1 MYSNGIS
8 LNAASYR
15 TLFSTSS
22 GSLCVP
28 VKPSAV
34 IYSQFDYVHGTAT
47 EHGQRGVPINR
58 LRILNTLISQL
69 VSMKQKPAIS
79 EEEATG
85 LSEEQKDELIKSYQ
99 QQIKT
104 AIAASSAQGQAAYGL
119 AGLMPEA
126 GAVVSVSA

>member
-1 MYSNGIS
+1 
-8 LNAASYR
+8 
-15 TLFSTSS
+15 
-22 GSLCVP
+22 
-28 VKPSAV
+28 
-34 IYSQFDYVHGTAT
+34 
-47 EHGQRGVPINR
+47 
-58 LRILNTLISQL
+58 
-69 VSMKQKPAIS
+69 MKQKPALS

-104 AIAASSAQGQAAYGL
+104 AIAASSAQGQATYGL

>member
-1 MYSNGIS
+1 MYSNGIN

-69 VSMKQKPAIS
+69 ISMKQKPALS

-104 AIAASSAQGQAAYGL
+104 AIAASSAQGQAVYGL

>member
-69 VSMKQKPAIS
+69 ISMKQKPALS

-104 AIAASSAQGQAAYGL
+104 AIAASSAQGQATYGL

>member
-69 VSMKQKPAIS
+69 VSMKQKPA
-79 EEEATG
+79 